1 MAMNQVSVKPIR
13 KVTAGA
19 IGGAAVTVVLFG
31 IKSMLKT
38 DIPPDVASALTV
50 LLTFA
55 ISYMTPAA
63 DGDLLPA
70 AEAEVEQAA

>member
-1 MAMNQVSVKPIR
+1 MAKQISVKPIR

-19 IGGAAVTVVLFG
+19 LGGAAVTLVLFA

-38 DIPPDVASALTV
+38 EIPPDVASALTV
-50 LLTFA
+50 LLTFG

-63 DGDLLPA
+63 DEDLLPA
-70 AEAEVEQAA
+70 AAAEVRQAA

>member
-1 MAMNQVSVKPIR
+1 MATQINVKPIR

-19 IGGAAVTVVLFG
+19 VGGAAITVVLFG

-63 DGDLLPA
+63 DEDLLPGEA
-70 AEAEVEQAA
+70 AEVKQAA

>member
-1 MAMNQVSVKPIR
+1 MVKQINGKPIR

-63 DGDLLPA
+63 DEDLLPA
-70 AEAEVEQAA
+70 EAAEVERAA

>member
-1 MAMNQVSVKPIR
+1 MAKQINDKPIR

-19 IGGAAVTVVLFG
+19 LGGAAVTVVLFG

-38 DIPPDVASALTV
+38 DIPPDVASALTA

-63 DGDLLPA
+63 DEDLLSAEA
-70 AEAEVEQAA
+70 AEVKQAA

>member
-1 MAMNQVSVKPIR
+1 MAKQINVKPIR

-19 IGGAAVTVVLFG
+19 VGGAAVTVVLFG

-38 DIPPDVASALTV
+38 EIPPDVASALTV

-63 DGDLLPA
+63 DEDLLPA
-70 AEAEVEQAA
+70 EAAEVERAA